1 MKVGCLK
8 EIVRNDIFL
17 NVIKNGEKIVDKIL
31 FIVCFGECSGYGVC
45 IKGIIIKL
53 GFIIYYYY

>member
-1 MKVGCLK
+1 MKVSCLK

-45 IKGIIIKL
+45 IKGIIKK
-53 GFIIYYYY
+53 